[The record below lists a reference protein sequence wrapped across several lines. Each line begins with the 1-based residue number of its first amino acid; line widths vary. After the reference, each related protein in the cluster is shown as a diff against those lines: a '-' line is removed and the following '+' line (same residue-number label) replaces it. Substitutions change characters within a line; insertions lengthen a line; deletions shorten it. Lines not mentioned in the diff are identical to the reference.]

1 MLTIILLITLVTLNQ
16 SGSVWDIAAYVLE
29 VSVVGRVSEDDVVWN
44 TLDSLLGWLGDVKDF
59 AYLFGDDFKSID
71 VLQVIIF
78 FQEPVSISEFNSGE
92 EERKVLINVDL

>member
-71 VLQVIIF
+71 VLQVNIF